1 MCLVHCGMPCTHN
14 AWVDFEDNRA
24 EAFSTK
30 SCLNNTETAEVGREG
45 SEDAGEDAE
54 RTRPL

>member
-1 MCLVHCGMPCTHN
+1 MPCTHN
-14 AWVDFEDNRA
+14 AWVDFEYNRA

-30 SCLNNTETAEVGREG
+30 FCLNNTETAEVGREG

-54 RTRPL
+54 RLRQL

>member
-1 MCLVHCGMPCTHN
+1 MPCTHN
-14 AWVDFEDNRA
+14 ASVDFEDNRA

-45 SEDAGEDAE
+45 SGDAGEDAE
-54 RTRPL
+54 RIRQL